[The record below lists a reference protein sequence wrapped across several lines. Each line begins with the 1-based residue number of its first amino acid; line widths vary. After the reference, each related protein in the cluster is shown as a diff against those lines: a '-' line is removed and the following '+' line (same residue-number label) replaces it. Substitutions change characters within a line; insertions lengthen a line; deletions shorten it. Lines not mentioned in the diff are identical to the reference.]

1 MKKTLV
7 SIIMPNYN
15 NEKYL
20 IRSIESIIKQSYLNW
35 ELLIIDNNSSDNS
48 INILEKYKDKRIK
61 IYKTNNN
68 GIITKSRNIGLKKC
82 YWRMDFIF
90 RL

>member
-68 GIITKSRNIGLKKC
+68 GIIAKSKIL
-82 YWRMDFIF
+82 D
-90 RL
+90 

>member
-1 MKKTLV
+1 
-7 SIIMPNYN
+7 MPNYN

-68 GIITKSRNIGLKKC
+68 GIIAKSRNIGLKNATGE
-82 YWRMDFIF
+82 WISF
-90 RL
+90 